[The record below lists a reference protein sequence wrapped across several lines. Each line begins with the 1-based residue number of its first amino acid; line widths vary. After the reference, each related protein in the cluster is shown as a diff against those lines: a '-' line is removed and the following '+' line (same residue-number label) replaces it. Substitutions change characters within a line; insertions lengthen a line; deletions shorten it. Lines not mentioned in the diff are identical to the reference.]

1 MNRRVNGLDAA
12 SWILTA
18 GQVCL
23 AAAIAFS
30 GPTHP
35 LPMQFNA
42 AGQVA
47 RWGDRAEMA
56 GMVLLLATI
65 AVISLLTRRWPKR
78 TAGAEDDHGTAL
90 ARFGVV
96 LVLSMI
102 ALLSASLTW
111 GWADQPGPRFGMG
124 MIGAILAFIGALLG
138 KTKPNALIGVRL
150 PWTFQSRLA
159 WDKANRLAGR
169 LFFWGGLAG
178 LVAAP
183 FAPQPLGFH
192 ALHFG
197 VLAAA
202 VIVIFESWRV
212 WRSDPDR
219 RSSWR

>member
-1 MNRRVNGLDAA
+1 MNRRLNGLDAA

-23 AAAIAFS
+23 AAAIGFV

-42 AGQVA
+42 GGQVA

-56 GMVLLLATI
+56 TMVLLLATI
-65 AVISLLTRRWPKR
+65 AVIGLLTRHWPKR
-78 TAGAEDDHGTAL
+78 TASVGDDHGTAL
-90 ARFGVV
+90 ARFGLV
-96 LVLSMI
+96 LVLSTI
-102 ALLSASLTW
+102 ALLSACLTW
-111 GWADQPGPRFGMG
+111 GWVDQPGPRFGMG
-124 MIGAILAFIGALLG
+124 MVGAMLAFIGAVLG

-169 LFFWGGLAG
+169 LFFWGGLAA
-178 LVAAP
+178 LIAAP

-192 ALHFG
+192 ALQFG